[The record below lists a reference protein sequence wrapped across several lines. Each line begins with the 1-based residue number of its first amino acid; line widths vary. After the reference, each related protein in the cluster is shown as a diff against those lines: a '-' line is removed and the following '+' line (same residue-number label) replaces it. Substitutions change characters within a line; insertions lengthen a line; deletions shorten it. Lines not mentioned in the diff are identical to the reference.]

1 MGRPHR
7 DVVCCPAQC
16 ELAFCPFNFPF
27 HTSFPG
33 RSYKVE
39 IIEHLDMLGIQFV
52 PTTCELSQH
61 VESSLEGG
69 CVRTWQGGA
78 EQRPQLRGQR

>member
-1 MGRPHR
+1 MGRPHI
-7 DVVCCPAQC
+7 DAVCYPSPRGTLGPAQC
-16 ELAFCPFNFPF
+16 GLAFCPFNFAF

-33 RSYKVE
+33 QSYKVE
-39 IIEHLDMLGIQFV
+39 IIEHLGMLGIQFV

-69 CVRTWQGGA
+69 CVRT
-78 EQRPQLRGQR
+78 